1 MRPTLRDNRTL
12 SVKPLGCWPGRHTT
26 RSDGPGSHTGG
37 RPESRTE
44 ERPEAT
50 EEMTTMKAF
59 VPTGDPAEPVVLAD
73 VAEPTPRPDE
83 ALVKVEA
90 FSVNRGE
97 TFKLEKPA
105 PGERPGKDIT
115 GLVVQSAADGSGPS
129 GITRVVGHPMSGGWA
144 EYVAVPTTALAEL
157 PDSVS
162 VLQGAALPLRAAGP
176 VLGRRVLLTGASGG
190 VGHFVT
196 ELAAA
201 AGAQVTA
208 VTRDAE
214 RGARLAA
221 LGAAEI
227 VHDVVDARG
236 PYDIVL
242 ESTGGQA
249 LPLALARLARRGTL
263 IWFGQASRTPATL
276 DFFDFFAGPIRH
288 FHYLDADT
296 RLDDDLAA
304 LVRLTAEGR
313 LHPEIGRV
321 TDWAGTATTL
331 TDLRDRRIRGKA
343 VLTLS

>member
-1 MRPTLRDNRTL
+1 
-12 SVKPLGCWPGRHTT
+12 
-26 RSDGPGSHTGG
+26 
-37 RPESRTE
+37 
-44 ERPEAT
+44 
-50 EEMTTMKAF
+50 MTTLKAF

-105 PGERPGKDIT
+105 AGERPGKDVA

-129 GITRVVGHPMSGGWA
+129 GVARVVGHPMAGGWA
-144 EYVAVPTTALAEL
+144 EYVAVPTTALAVL

-162 VLQGAALPLRAAGP
+162 VVQGAALPLAGLTALRLLRAAGP

-208 VTRDAE
+208 VTGDAE
-214 RGARLAA
+214 RGARLAG

-227 VHDVVDARG
+227 VHDVADARG

-276 DFFDFFAGPIRH
+276 DFFDFFAGPESAVIRH

-296 RLDDDLAA
+296 GLHDDLAA

-321 TDWAGTATTL
+321 ADWADTATAL

-343 VLTLS
+343 VLALS

>member
-1 MRPTLRDNRTL
+1 
-12 SVKPLGCWPGRHTT
+12 
-26 RSDGPGSHTGG
+26 
-37 RPESRTE
+37 
-44 ERPEAT
+44 
-50 EEMTTMKAF
+50 MKAF
-59 VPTGDPAEPVVLAD
+59 IPTGDPAEPVVLAD
-73 VAEPTPRPDE
+73 VPEPTPRPNE

-105 PGERPGKDIT
+105 SGDRPGKDIA

-129 GITRVVGHPMSGGWA
+129 GVTRVVGHPMEGGWA
-144 EYVAVPTTALAEL
+144 EYVTVPTDALAEL
-157 PDSVS
+157 PDNVS
-162 VLQGAALPLRAAGP
+162 VLQGAALPLAGLTALRLLCAAGP
-176 VLGRRVLLTGASGG
+176 VLGRRILLTGASGG

-208 VTRDAE
+208 VTRNVD
-214 RGARLAA
+214 RGTRLTE
-221 LGAAEI
+221 LGATEI
-227 VHDVVDARG
+227 VQNVTAAQG

-242 ESTGGQA
+242 ESTGGET
-249 LPLALARLARRGTL
+249 LSLALARLARRGTL
-263 IWFGQASRTPATL
+263 IWFGQASRTPARL
-276 DFFDFFAGPIRH
+276 DFFDFFAGPESAVVRH
-288 FHYLDADT
+288 FHYLDADS
-296 RLDDDLAA
+296 RLDDDLTA

-321 TDWAGTATTL
+321 TDWADTTTTL

>member
-1 MRPTLRDNRTL
+1 
-12 SVKPLGCWPGRHTT
+12 
-26 RSDGPGSHTGG
+26 
-37 RPESRTE
+37 
-44 ERPEAT
+44 
-50 EEMTTMKAF
+50 
-59 VPTGDPAEPVVLAD
+59 
-73 VAEPTPRPDE
+73 
-83 ALVKVEA
+83 
-90 FSVNRGE
+90 
-97 TFKLEKPA
+97 
-105 PGERPGKDIT
+105 
-115 GLVVQSAADGSGPS
+115 
-129 GITRVVGHPMSGGWA
+129 
-144 EYVAVPTTALAEL
+144 
-157 PDSVS
+157 
-162 VLQGAALPLRAAGP
+162 AGP

-214 RGARLAA
+214 RGARLAG

-227 VHDVVDARG
+227 VHDVADARG

-242 ESTGGQA
+242 ESTGGRA

-263 IWFGQASRTPATL
+263 IWFGQASRTPARL
-276 DFFDFFAGPIRH
+276 DFFDFFAGPESAVIRH
-288 FHYLDADT
+288 FDYLDADT

-321 TDWAGTATTL
+321 ANWADTATTL

>member
-1 MRPTLRDNRTL
+1 
-12 SVKPLGCWPGRHTT
+12 
-26 RSDGPGSHTGG
+26 
-37 RPESRTE
+37 
-44 ERPEAT
+44 
-50 EEMTTMKAF
+50 MKALI
-59 VPTGDPAEPVVLAD
+59 PTGDPAEPVVFAD
-73 VAEPTPRPDE
+73 VPEPTPRPGE

-97 TFKLEKPA
+97 TFKLERRV

-115 GLVVQSAADGSGPS
+115 GLVVQPAADGSGPA
-129 GITRVVGHPMSGGWA
+129 GITRVVGHPMAGGWA
-144 EYVAVPTTALAEL
+144 EYVAVPTDALAVL
-157 PDSVS
+157 PDTVGA
-162 VLQGAALPLRAAGP
+162 LAGAALPLAGLTALRLLRAAGP

-190 VGHFVT
+190 VGHYVT

-201 AGAQVTA
+201 AGAAVTA
-208 VTRDAE
+208 VTRNTE
-214 RGARLAA
+214 RGTRLAE

-227 VHDVVDARG
+227 VHDVADARG

-242 ESTGGQA
+242 ESTGGPA
-249 LPLALARLARRGTL
+249 LPLALARLAKRGTL
-263 IWFGQASRTPATL
+263 IWFGQASRTPAKL
-276 DFFDFFAGPIRH
+276 DFFDFFTGPESATIRH

-321 TDWAGTATTL
+321 AGWADTASTL